1 MQLRIVS
8 PIRVA
13 LDTSVAKL
21 TAEAP
26 SGAFGLLPRHVDFVS
41 QLVTGILAYT
51 PEDGTERFV
60 ALNGGTLVKCGDTV
74 TVSTRNAI
82 LGDDLNTLQQKVRDE
97 FHEITEHEREA
108 RAALARLEAGMV
120 RRFIELEEVR

>member
-1 MQLRIVS
+1 MRLEIVT
-8 PIRVA
+8 PIRKA
-13 LDTSVAKL
+13 LDTPIVRL

-26 SGAFGLLPRHVDFVS
+26 NGAFGLLPRHVDFVT

-51 PEDGTERFV
+51 PQDGSERFA

-82 LGDDLNTLQQKVRDE
+82 LGDDLHALQQQVRDE
-97 FHEITEHEREA
+97 FHQITEHEREA

-120 RRFIELEEVR
+120 RNFMELDEAR